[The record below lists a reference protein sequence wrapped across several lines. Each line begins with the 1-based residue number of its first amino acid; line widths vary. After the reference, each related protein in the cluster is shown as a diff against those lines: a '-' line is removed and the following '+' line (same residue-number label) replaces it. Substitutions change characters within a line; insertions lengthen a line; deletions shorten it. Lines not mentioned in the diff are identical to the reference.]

1 LLYTPL
7 CSLPRDRQCSGAF
20 HIRFSL
26 VDLRSGTTLQYPE
39 QWHLPPLPM
48 LPRIPADHCSA
59 PTFTSLC
66 L

>member
-1 LLYTPL
+1 M
-7 CSLPRDRQCSGAF
+7 
-20 HIRFSL
+20 RFSL

-39 QWHLPPLPM
+39 QWHLPLLPMLPPPLPQLPM